1 MKGQKSLLTLWIIH
15 LTVTEFKQKAVFFD
29 RDGVLNHL
37 VKRDG
42 SYYSPQKFEDFD
54 IVNEAKE
61 VVDHVHKMDYLAIVI
76 SNQPD
81 ISRGKLEQSELDKM
95 TQSLINETKVDDV
108 FYCTHDDDNDT
119 GCRKP
124 APGLFFTA
132 QKKYNIDFNKSFM
145 IGDTWKDVE
154 AAKNAGISMIL
165 INRDYNQS
173 LQKVKRINTLNE
185 AVLQINSDF
194 SHENS

>member
-1 MKGQKSLLTLWIIH
+1 MDN
-15 LTVTEFKQKAVFFD
+15 KQKAVFFD

-37 VKRDG
+37 VQRDG
-42 SYYSPQKFEDFD
+42 SYYSPKKFEDFH

-61 VVDHVHKMDYLAIVI
+61 VVNRVQEMGFLAIVV

-81 ISRGKLEQSELDKM
+81 ISRGKLKQSELDKM
-95 TQSLINETKVDDV
+95 TDLLFKKLNVDDI
-108 FYCTHDDDNDT
+108 FYCTHDDNNDT

-154 AAKNAGISMIL
+154 AAKTAGISMIL
-165 INRDYNQS
+165 LDNNYNQDLEDVIGVKS
-173 LQKVKRINTLNE
+173 LPEIVSLIKNGI
-185 AVLQINSDF
+185 
-194 SHENS
+194 

>member
-1 MKGQKSLLTLWIIH
+1 MKEQKSSLTLWIIH
-15 LTVTEFKQKAVFFD
+15 LPATEYKQKAVFFD

-42 SYYSPQKFEDFD
+42 SYYSPQKFEDFK
-54 IVNEAKE
+54 IVSEAKG
-61 VVDHVHKMDYLAIVI
+61 VVNNVQKMGYLAIVI

-81 ISRGKLEQSELDKM
+81 ITRGKLEQSELDKM
-95 TQSLINETKVDDV
+95 TQLLITETKVDDV
-108 FYCTHDDDNDT
+108 FYCTHDDNNDT

-124 APGLFFTA
+124 APGLFFSA

-165 INRDYNQS
+165 VNKDYNQS
-173 LQKVKRINTLNE
+173 LKGINRVNTLNE
-185 AVLQINSDF
+185 AILQIN
-194 SHENS
+194 

>member
-1 MKGQKSLLTLWIIH
+1 MPVIEQQ
-15 LTVTEFKQKAVFFD
+15 QKAVFFD

-42 SYYSPQKFEDFD
+42 SFYSPQRFKDFH
-54 IVNEAKE
+54 IVDKAKE
-61 VVDHVHKMDYLAIVI
+61 IINRVHEKGYLAIVI

-81 ISRGKLEQSELDKM
+81 ISRSKLKQIELDKM
-95 TQSLINETKVDDV
+95 SDSLFEELILDDI

-132 QKKYNIDFNKSFM
+132 QKKYNIDLTRSFM
-145 IGDTWKDVE
+145 IGDTWKDVD
-154 AAKNAGISMIL
+154 AAKEAGISMIL
-165 INRDYNQS
+165 LNKEYNQDLQNVIRIKS
-173 LQKVKRINTLNE
+173 LSEIL
-185 AVLQINSDF
+185 
-194 SHENS
+194 

>member
-1 MKGQKSLLTLWIIH
+1 MKEQKSLLILWIIR
-15 LTVTEFKQKAVFFD
+15 LPATEHKQKAVFFD

-37 VKRDG
+37 VQRDG
-42 SYYSPQKFEDFD
+42 SFYSPQIFEDFH
-54 IVNEAKE
+54 IVDEAKE
-61 VVDHVHKMDYLAIVI
+61 VVKRVHKMGFLAIVV

-81 ISRGKLEQSELDKM
+81 ISRGKLKQSELDKM
-95 TQSLINETKVDDV
+95 TEMVLKILSMDDV
-108 FYCTHDDDNDT
+108 FYCTHDDNDDT

-165 INRDYNQS
+165 LRRHYNQDLVVENTVQS
-173 LQKVKRINTLNE
+173 LSEVVSLINQNFINE
-185 AVLQINSDF
+185 KI
-194 SHENS
+194 

>member
-1 MKGQKSLLTLWIIH
+1 MDN
-15 LTVTEFKQKAVFFD
+15 KQKAVFFD

-37 VKRDG
+37 VQRDG
-42 SYYSPQKFEDFD
+42 SYYSPKKFEDFR

-61 VVDHVHKMDYLAIVI
+61 VVNRVQAMGFLAIVI

-81 ISRGKLEQSELDKM
+81 ISRGKLKQSELDKM
-95 TQSLINETKVDDV
+95 TDLLFKKLNVDDI
-108 FYCTHDDDNDT
+108 FYCTHDDNNDT

-154 AAKNAGISMIL
+154 AAKTAGISMIL
-165 INRDYNQS
+165 LDNNYNQDLEDVIGVKS
-173 LQKVKRINTLNE
+173 LPEIVSLIKNGI
-185 AVLQINSDF
+185 
-194 SHENS
+194 